1 MAEAQL
7 AVGVQEGGEIIVIPP
22 ARREDLLAQW
32 GIALMVTVLLCL
44 SLSLKSHVL
53 DNAPLSIAYPALML
67 SYVLFG
73 FLREMFSTE
82 EVRVDHYTIEIER
95 RLFGISIGAEVFKT
109 QEVSNVRIGRAGS
122 WSFKRRQ
129 EEGGILFDEGKNT
142 FSFGAGLDGEHAQEF
157 VSVINRRLREHGRG

>member
-95 RLFGISIGAEVFKT
+95 REVGRSSGDRRRAAFCLMRG
-109 QEVSNVRIGRAGS
+109 RIRFPLGLASTANTPRS
-122 WSFKRRQ
+122 SFP
-129 EEGGILFDEGKNT
+129 
-142 FSFGAGLDGEHAQEF
+142 
-157 VSVINRRLREHGRG
+157 